1 MLVPVASLVE
11 ELLADDDLG
20 ELLRRGVL
28 PPESEEAQEA
38 LEQPALVPGG
48 GARLVVGLQPQD
60 VLIDQGLS
68 PDELQLGSIACEHTH
83 THTPSDTPNPNH
95 LDPPPCPLPLIRDC
109 VRRLT
114 LTPELEPE
122 AKVVAQSTLHA
133 VPAPVEVTGV
143 DQLGSIRIF
152 GLSFNL
158 LLNLMMMMMMIRKKE
173 RERERSE

>member
-28 PPESEEAQEA
+28 PESEEAQEA
-38 LEQPALVPGG
+38 LEQPALVPGS

-83 THTPSDTPNPNH
+83 THTPSDTPNPNTHH
-95 LDPPPCPLPLIRDC
+95 LHPPPCLSPPNQ
-109 VRRLT
+109 RRLT

-122 AKVVAQSTLHA
+122 AIVVAQSTLHA
-133 VPAPVEVTGV
+133 GPGPVEVSGI
-143 DQLGSIRIF
+143 DQLGSLRIF
-152 GLSFNL
+152 SLSFNL
-158 LLNLMMMMMMIRKKE
+158 LLNLMRIRK